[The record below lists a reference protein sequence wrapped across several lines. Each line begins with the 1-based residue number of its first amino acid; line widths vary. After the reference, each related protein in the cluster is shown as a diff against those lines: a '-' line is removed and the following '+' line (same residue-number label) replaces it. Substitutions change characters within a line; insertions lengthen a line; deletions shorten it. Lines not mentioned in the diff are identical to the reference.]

1 MKSWKKAASG
11 LLVAFALFFGVL
23 AVLVVAAM
31 AIVQSGWAERRLE
44 RLLAER
50 IGREVDLEG
59 LRILAAWPPQAGI
72 AMLRIAN
79 PEWARDSYLLDA
91 RGLRATVDPGPLL
104 QGRIVATAAVDN
116 AAVGLQ
122 RDRQRNTW
130 ELDLPEE
137 QSGDAMGRVAMR
149 SASIGELRIAY
160 FDEPDRTDV
169 AIRASGD
176 IGREGRPFQA
186 QAEGRFRG
194 DPLRGEARA
203 PAVALAGEQPV
214 VVSLEAR
221 LGENRAAGELAL
233 RAATG
238 VLQSMEARIEASGP
252 SFAALNNLARAEL
265 PKSRPWRVAA
275 NVRHE
280 TGRWNVNDI
289 QARLGKSDLRGAAT
303 LEMRKERPF
312 LRARLASNLFDF
324 AETGI
329 KRRIKEEVKEKD
341 AKNEYLIPHDA
352 WPTDGWDLL
361 DADVE
366 LTMKEM
372 RNVHPVPLQ
381 AAELRA
387 VMENAALRVD
397 PLTIRLADGTVSG
410 RFALNASESPQEA
423 NALIDIRGL
432 RLSHLVPQVQ
442 QKKVALGRLNGH
454 VELTGRGESPG
465 QWLGNANGRILFAA
479 ERGTASG
486 LLVEILGL
494 DAAEAAR
501 LLGKKNDKLP
511 LRCAVVD
518 LKVKS
523 GTATASPFVIDA
535 SDTVLSVEG
544 KLDLGKER
552 ISLTARAE
560 PRDASPFTLRTPIDI
575 AGTFLDPQVKPHVG
589 PLAGRAAAAIG
600 LAAINPLLA
609 LIPFVDPG
617 GDPEDGCQPQKR

>member
-280 TGRWNVNDI
+280 AGRWDVSDI

>member
-23 AVLVVAAM
+23 AVLVIAAM

-203 PAVALAGEQPV
+203 PAVALAGVQPV

-280 TGRWNVNDI
+280 AGRWDVSDI
-289 QARLGKSDLRGAAT
+289 QATLGKSDLRGAAT

>member
-1 MKSWKKAASG
+1 
-11 LLVAFALFFGVL
+11 
-23 AVLVVAAM
+23 
-31 AIVQSGWAERRLE
+31 
-44 RLLAER
+44 
-50 IGREVDLEG
+50 
-59 LRILAAWPPQAGI
+59 
-72 AMLRIAN
+72 
-79 PEWARDSYLLDA
+79 
-91 RGLRATVDPGPLL
+91 
-104 QGRIVATAAVDN
+104 
-116 AAVGLQ
+116 
-122 RDRQRNTW
+122 
-130 ELDLPEE
+130 
-137 QSGDAMGRVAMR
+137 
-149 SASIGELRIAY
+149 
-160 FDEPDRTDV
+160 
-169 AIRASGD
+169 
-176 IGREGRPFQA
+176 
-186 QAEGRFRG
+186 
-194 DPLRGEARA
+194 
-203 PAVALAGEQPV
+203 
-214 VVSLEAR
+214 
-221 LGENRAAGELAL
+221 
-233 RAATG
+233 
-238 VLQSMEARIEASGP
+238 
-252 SFAALNNLARAEL
+252 
-265 PKSRPWRVAA
+265 
-275 NVRHE
+275 
-280 TGRWNVNDI
+280 VNDI

-432 RLSHLVPQVQ
+432 RLS
-442 QKKVALGRLNGH
+442 R
-454 VELTGRGESPG
+454 
-465 QWLGNANGRILFAA
+465 
-479 ERGTASG
+479 
-486 LLVEILGL
+486 L

>member
-1 MKSWKKAASG
+1 MRTWKKAASG
-11 LLVAFALFFGVL
+11 LLVAFALLFALL
-23 AVLVVAAM
+23 AILAVAAM

-44 RLLAER
+44 HLAAER

-59 LRILAAWPPQAGI
+59 LRIRAAWPPQAEI
-72 AMLRIAN
+72 AVLRIAN
-79 PEWARDSYLLDA
+79 PEWARDPYLLDA

-130 ELDLPEE
+130 ELDLPEA
-137 QSGDAMGRVAMR
+137 QSGDAMGRFAVR
-149 SASIGELRIAY
+149 SVSLGELRVAY

-194 DPLRGEARA
+194 DPLRAEARA
-203 PAVALAGEQPV
+203 PAVPLAGEQPV
-214 VVSLEAR
+214 VVALEAR
-221 LGENRAAGELAL
+221 LGENRTSGELAL

-238 VLQSMEARIEASGP
+238 VLQSMEGRIEASGP
-252 SFAALNNLARAEL
+252 SLAALNNLARAEL
-265 PKSRPWRVAA
+265 PKSRPWRLAA
-275 NVRHE
+275 RVRHE

-289 QARLGKSDLRGAAT
+289 EATLGKSDLRGAAT

-312 LRARLASNLFDF
+312 LRARLASNRFDF
-324 AETGI
+324 EETGI
-329 KRRIKEEVKEKD
+329 KRRVKEEVKEKD
-341 AKNEYLIPHDA
+341 VKNEYLIPHDA
-352 WPTDGWDLL
+352 WPTDGWELL

-366 LTMKEM
+366 LYMKEM

-381 AAELRA
+381 ALELRA

-397 PLTIRLADGTVSG
+397 PLNIRLADGTVSG
-410 RFALNASESPQEA
+410 RVALNASESPQEA
-423 NALIDIRGL
+423 NAQIDIRGL
-432 RLSHLVPQVQ
+432 RLSRLVPQVQ
-442 QKKVALGRLNGH
+442 QEKVALGRLNGH

-465 QWLGNANGRILFAA
+465 QWLGNADGRILFAA

-494 DAAEAAR
+494 DAAEAAT
-501 LLGKKNDKLP
+501 LLGKKNDKLA

-518 LKVKS
+518 LKVKR

-544 KLDLGKER
+544 ELDLGKER

-560 PRDASPFTLRTPIDI
+560 PRDASPFTLRTPVDI

-600 LAAINPLLA
+600 LAVINPLLA

-617 GDPEDGCQPQKR
+617 GDPEGGCRPQKR

>member
-1 MKSWKKAASG
+1 MNAWKKAASG
-11 LLVAFALFFGVL
+11 LLVAFALLFVLVAVL
-23 AVLVVAAM
+23 AVAAM
-31 AIVQSGWAERRLE
+31 ALVQSGWAERRLE
-44 RLLAER
+44 RLAAER

-59 LRILAAWPPQAGI
+59 LRILAAWPPQAEI
-72 AMLRIAN
+72 AVLRIAN
-79 PEWARDSYLLDA
+79 PEWARDPYLLDA
-91 RGLRATVDPGPLL
+91 RGLRATLDPEPLL

-122 RDRQRNTW
+122 RDGQRNTW

-137 QSGDAMGRVAMR
+137 QGGDAMGRFAVR
-149 SASIGELRIAY
+149 SVSLGELRVAY

-169 AIRASGD
+169 AIRAGGD

-194 DPLRGEARA
+194 DPLRAEARA
-203 PAVALAGEQPV
+203 PAVPLVGEQPV
-214 VVSLEAR
+214 VISLEAR
-221 LGENRAAGELAL
+221 LGGNRAAGELAL

-238 VLQSMEARIEASGP
+238 VLQSMEGRIEASGP
-252 SFAALNNLARAEL
+252 SLAALGNLARAEL
-265 PKSRPWRVAA
+265 PKSKPWRVSAQ
-275 NVRHE
+275 VRHE
-280 TGRWNVNDI
+280 TGRWTMDDI
-289 QARLGKSDLRGAAT
+289 QATLGKSDLRGAAT

-312 LRARLASNLFDF
+312 LQARLASNLFDF
-324 AETGI
+324 EETGI
-329 KRRIKEEVKEKD
+329 KRRVKEEVKEKD
-341 AKNEYLIPHDA
+341 IKNEYLIPHDA

-366 LTMKEM
+366 LHMKEM

-397 PLTIRLADGTVSG
+397 PLNVRLADGTISG

-423 NALIDIRGL
+423 NARMDIRGL
-432 RLSHLVPQVQ
+432 RLSRLVPQVQ

-494 DAAEAAR
+494 DAAEAAT

-544 KLDLGKER
+544 KVDLGKER
-552 ISLTARAE
+552 VSLTARAE
-560 PRDASPFTLRTPIDI
+560 PRDASPFTLRTPVDI
-575 AGTFLDPQVKPHVG
+575 TGTFLDPQVKPHVG

-617 GDPEDGCQPQKR
+617 GDPEGGCQPQKR